1 MRHRLPL
8 VVLAAAGVLLA
19 GQAVAPGAATSVIR
33 MPSDAQCLKGSTVR
47 LVFSPP
53 DGQTIASLSV
63 RVGNSEALQL
73 AQLSGAGSMVVK
85 VPRPGVRVNATGS
98 TSGGRFLTVRR
109 AYERCVPNGR
119 PAPTATPEPLGGGG
133 GGG

>member
-8 VVLAAAGVLLA
+8 VALATAGVILA
-19 GQAVAPGAATSVIR
+19 GQAVAPGAATQVIR
-33 MPSDAQCLKGSTVR
+33 MPGAKQCLQGSTVR

-85 VPRPGVRVNATGS
+85 VPRPGVLVRATGT

-109 AYERCVPNGR
+109 DYERCVASP
-119 PAPTATPEPLGGGG
+119 PPQATPEPGGGG
-133 GGG
+133 AGGG